1 MRLKYYLRG
10 LGIGIIG
17 AAIILA
23 ISFSVMNK
31 DKASAENETEV
42 AAEAAETS
50 EPETETPDNN
60 DSGKLSDLAAKEES
74 KEDVSAGSEAEDADS
89 KEQVIEDDADEA
101 EDEVT
106 EDAADEVEE
115 TPAETAPPKIE
126 EVEKFEI
133 MVAPGEYSDT
143 ICKKLE
149 RAGIIDDATEF
160 NTYLN
165 KNKYDNKLQPGVFI
179 VEKGLSYEELA
190 VILTTKTKK

>member
-31 DKASAENETEV
+31 DKASVENETEV

-50 EPETETPDNN
+50 EAETETPDNN

-74 KEDVSAGSEAEDADS
+74 KEDVSAGSEAEETDS
-89 KEQVIEDDADEA
+89 KEPVI

-115 TPAETAPPKIE
+115 TPAETALPKIE